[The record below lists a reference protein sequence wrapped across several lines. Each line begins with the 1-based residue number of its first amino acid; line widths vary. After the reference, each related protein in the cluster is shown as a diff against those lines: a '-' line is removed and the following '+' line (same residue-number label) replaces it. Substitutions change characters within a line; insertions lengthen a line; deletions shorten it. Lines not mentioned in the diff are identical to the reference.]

1 MINFFTPKVALSP
14 ADSRLRQ
21 FFLWDL
27 LASSSGAL
35 FMLGLSLLYGSPI
48 FWLIFGATVLNT
60 TAVLRA
66 IHHVNHQRATLA
78 VSAFA
83 VGIWGILLFVLYLV
97 PQLFAGI
104 VALAIW
110 PVALAVPYM
119 DHRSLARF
127 MTITVIVG
135 IGAGLLSLLPEQFG
149 ATGYVSPF
157 VILVI
162 NFVLASVF
170 IALTLL
176 QLWQYSRQLS
186 DTLANLQAANRE
198 LQLSE
203 RFLEAKVAERAGE
216 VAHRE
221 AQLRAIFD
229 NALDTVITMDS
240 SGIVTSWSQQGEA
253 TFGWSTDAIV
263 GQRLSEI
270 IIPERYRDAHEQGLR
285 HFLATGEGPMLN
297 QRIEIVALH
306 KEGHEFP
313 VELAITSV
321 HLATGITFSAFV
333 RDITARKQAEQ
344 EMVEAEKRFRAIVE
358 ASPVP
363 MVITRQ
369 GDGHILYANEHLGRM
384 LGYPVMDLID
394 HKSPDFYYAPEERMN
409 ILTLLRQQGYVA
421 SYEMQFRHADGS
433 PVWAS
438 LSLQRM
444 RYQGA
449 PAIFAAFVDITERK
463 RFQEQLQ
470 EAKEAAEAANQA
482 KSAFLANMSHELR
495 TPLNAII
502 GFTRIVRRKA
512 DGALPEKQ
520 VENLDKVLTSAD
532 HLLHLINTILDI
544 AKIEAGRMDVQV
556 TAFAVDNLVNL
567 CTTTAQPLLKPNV
580 KLVTDLAAT
589 LPPLHS
595 DQDKIKQI
603 LLNLLSNAA
612 KFTHA
617 GEIVVRA
624 GLQDD
629 KVTRWQGDKVTTRP
643 EAVTPSPSH
652 PARASLVISVSDTGI
667 GISEE
672 AMGRLFGEFQQAD
685 SSTTRQYGG
694 TGLGLAISRKLARL
708 LGGDLTA
715 TSTPDV
721 GSTFTLTLPL
731 QAAEAEGTGGQG
743 DRVTSDK
750 ATDEPP
756 VTLSRGALWAH
767 PVTSSPGQ
775 RVLLAIDDDADVLYL
790 LRENLSE
797 AGYQVVGVRSG
808 EEGVQQAKALQ
819 PFAITLDIMMPRKD
833 GWQVLHE
840 LKSDPATRHIPV
852 ILLTIVDK
860 KALGYQLGAADYLVK
875 PLDRQAVLTVLN
887 RLARQNGRSQS
898 KRVLVVDDDTQVI
911 DLVRQLL
918 GESNYALDVATDGV
932 AALAAIERQPPDVIL
947 LDLMMPRLDG
957 FGVIE
962 QLRTRQIPIIVLT
975 AKLLSH
981 EELSWLHERVAQVVQ
996 KQGLAQESLLH
1007 DLRQL
1012 LEHNSV

>member
-66 IHHVNHQRATLA
+66 IHHVNHQRTTLA

-119 DHRSLARF
+119 NHRSLARF
-127 MTITVIVG
+127 MLITVIVG

-186 DTLANLQAANRE
+186 DTLANLQAANSE
-198 LQLSE
+198 LQASE
-203 RFLEAKVAERAGE
+203 RVLEAKVAERAGE
-216 VAHRE
+216 VAQRE

-240 SGIVTSWSQQGEA
+240 SGIVTSWSRQGET

-263 GQRLSEI
+263 GQRLSDL
-270 IIPERYRDAHEQGLR
+270 IIPERYRSAHEQGMR
-285 HFLATGEGPMLN
+285 HFLATGEGPVLN

-344 EMVEAEKRFRAIVE
+344 EMMEAEKRFRAIVE

-384 LGYPVMDLID
+384 VGYPVTALID
-394 HKSPDFYYAPEERMN
+394 HKSPDFYYNPDDQAD
-409 ILTLLRQQGYVA
+409 ILALLRKQGYVA
-421 SYEMQFRHADGS
+421 GYDLQFRHANGS
-433 PVWAS
+433 PIWAS
-438 LSLQRM
+438 LSLQTM

-544 AKIEAGRMDVQV
+544 AKIEAGRMDVQA
-556 TAFAVDNLVNL
+556 TTFAVDNLINL
-567 CTTTAQPLLKPNV
+567 CNTTAQPLLKPNV
-580 KLVTDLAAT
+580 KLVTDLAAN
-589 LPPLHS
+589 LPPLQS

-612 KFTHA
+612 KFTHE
-617 GEIVVRA
+617 GQIVVQA
-624 GLQDD
+624 GRNDYKVKID
-629 KVTRWQGDKVTTRP
+629 KVILTRSITELP
-643 EAVTPSPSH
+643 SHAVTQSPCY
-652 PARASLVISVSDTGI
+652 LVISVTDTGI

-672 AMGRLFGEFQQAD
+672 AMSRLFGEFQQAD
-685 SSTTRQYGG
+685 TSTTRQYGG

-731 QAAEAEGTGGQG
+731 QAGAAEEAGGQG
-743 DRVTSDK
+743 DKVTSDK
-750 ATDEPP
+750 GTDDHP
-756 VTLSRGALWAH
+756 VTLSRGAPWAH
-767 PVTSSPGQ
+767 LVTLSPDQ
-775 RVLLAIDDDADVLYL
+775 RVLLAIDDDPDVLYL

-808 EEGVQQAKALQ
+808 EEGVQQAKTLQ

-875 PLDRQAVLTVLN
+875 PLDRHAVLAVLN
-887 RLARQNGRSQS
+887 RLARQNGHSQS
-898 KRVLVVDDDTQVI
+898 KRVLVVDDDNQVI

-918 GESNYALDVATDGV
+918 GESNYTLDVATDGL
-932 AALAAIERQPPDVIL
+932 AALTAVERQPPDLIL

-975 AKLLSH
+975 AKLLSN
-981 EELSWLHERVAQVVQ
+981 EELSWLHQRVAQVVQ

-1012 LEHNSV
+1012 LEQTS

>member
-1 MINFFTPKVALSP
+1 MINFFTPKVVLSP

-35 FMLGLSLLYGSPI
+35 FMLALCLLYKAPI
-48 FWLIFGATVLNT
+48 FWLIFVATVLNT

-66 IHHVNHQRATLA
+66 IYHVNHQRVTLA

-119 DHRSLARF
+119 DRRSLARF
-127 MTITVIVG
+127 MTVTVIVG
-135 IGAGLLSLLPEQFG
+135 IGAGVLSLLPEQYG
-149 ATGYVSPF
+149 ATSYVSPF

-186 DTLANLQAANRE
+186 DTLANLQAANSE
-198 LQLSE
+198 LQQSE
-203 RFLEAKVAERAGE
+203 RLLEAKVAERTDELAQ
-216 VAHRE
+216 RE

-229 NALDTVITMDS
+229 SALDTIITMDS
-240 SGIVTSWSQQGEA
+240 NGAVTSWSSQGEA
-253 TFGWSTDAIV
+253 TFGWTAVEIV
-263 GQRLSEI
+263 GQRLSET
-270 IIPERYRDAHEQGLR
+270 IIPDRYRAAHEQGLR
-285 HFLATGEGPMLN
+285 HFLATGAGPVLN

-306 KEGHEFP
+306 REGHEFP
-313 VELAITSV
+313 IELAITPV
-321 HLATGITFSAFV
+321 QLDETITFSAFV

-344 EMVEAEKRFRAIVE
+344 EASEAEKRFRAIVE

-384 LGYPVMDLID
+384 LGYPVTGLMD
-394 HKSPDFYYAPEERMN
+394 HKSPDFYYNPDDRAD
-409 ILTLLRQQGYVA
+409 ILALLRKQGYVTG
-421 SYEMQFRHADGS
+421 YDLQFRHANGS
-433 PVWAS
+433 PIWAS
-438 LSLQRM
+438 LSLQTM
-444 RYQGA
+444 RFQGA
-449 PAIFAAFVDITERK
+449 PAIVAAFVDITERQQ
-463 RFQEQLQ
+463 FQQQLQ

-544 AKIEAGRMDVQV
+544 AKIEAGRMDVQA
-556 TAFAVDNLVNL
+556 TTFAVDNLINL

-580 KLVTDLAAT
+580 KLVTDIAT
-589 LPPLHS
+589 NLPPLHS

-617 GEIVVRA
+617 GEIVVRV
-624 GLQDD
+624 GLQDEQD
-629 KVTRWQGDKVTTRP
+629 KKSGRQEDKEIASLLP
-643 EAVTPSPSH
+643 FSPS
-652 PARASLVISVSDTGI
+652 SCLLISVTDTGI
-667 GISEE
+667 GIREE

-715 TSTPDV
+715 TSTPSV

-731 QAAEAEGTGGQG
+731 QVGEKAETGRAEDKKSGRQEERKSSDNVG
-743 DRVTSDK
+743 DAGVVS
-750 ATDEPP
+750 
-756 VTLSRGALWAH
+756 LS
-767 PVTSSPGQ
+767 SGQ
-775 RVLLAIDDDADVLYL
+775 RLLLAIDDDPDVLYL

-797 AGYQVVGVRSG
+797 AGYEVVGVRSG

-819 PFAITLDIMMPRKD
+819 PFAITLDVMMPRKD

-887 RLARQNGRSQS
+887 RLARQDGHNQS
-898 KRVLVVDDDTQVI
+898 KRVLVVDDDSQVI

-932 AALAAIERQPPDVIL
+932 AALAAVERQPPDVIL

-975 AKLLSH
+975 AKLLTAD
-981 EELSWLHERVAQVVQ
+981 EQAWLHERVAQVVQ
-996 KQGLAQESLLH
+996 KQGLAQESLLR
-1007 DLRQL
+1007 DLRHL
-1012 LEHNSV
+1012 LDGTTLV

>member
-715 TSTPDV
+715 TSTPYV

-775 RVLLAIDDDADVLYL
+775 RVLLAIDDDADVHYL

-898 KRVLVVDDDTQVI
+898 KRVLVVDDDNQVI

>member
-66 IHHVNHQRATLA
+66 IHHVNHQRTTLA

-240 SGIVTSWSQQGEA
+240 GGIVTSWSQQGEA

-750 ATDEPP
+750 ATDEHP

-775 RVLLAIDDDADVLYL
+775 RVLLSIDDDADVHYL

-898 KRVLVVDDDTQVI
+898 KRVLVVDDDNQVI

-1012 LEHNSV
+1012 LEQTS

>member
-66 IHHVNHQRATLA
+66 IHHVNHQRTTLA

-119 DHRSLARF
+119 NHRSLARF
-127 MTITVIVG
+127 MLITVIVG

-198 LQLSE
+198 LQVSE

-216 VAHRE
+216 VAQRE

-229 NALDTVITMDS
+229 SALDTVITMDS
-240 SGIVTSWSQQGEA
+240 SGIVTSWSLQGET
-253 TFGWSTDAIV
+253 TFGWSTAEIV
-263 GQRLSEI
+263 RQRLSDL
-270 IIPERYRDAHEQGLR
+270 IIPERYRAAHEQGLR
-285 HFLATGEGPMLN
+285 HFLATGEGPVLN

-313 VELAITSV
+313 VELAITPV
-321 HLATGITFSAFV
+321 HLETGITFSAFV

-344 EMVEAEKRFRAIVE
+344 EASEAEKRFRAIVE

-363 MVITRQ
+363 MVITRPR
-369 GDGHILYANEHLGRM
+369 DGHILYANEHLGRL
-384 LGYPVMDLID
+384 LGYPITDLVD
-394 HKSPDFYYAPEERMN
+394 HKSPDFYYQPEEGAT
-409 ILTLLRQQGYVA
+409 ILALLRKQGYVA
-421 SYEMQFRHADGS
+421 SYELQFRHADGS
-433 PVWAS
+433 PIWVS
-438 LSLQRM
+438 LSLQTM

-556 TAFAVDNLVNL
+556 TSFAVDNLINL

-629 KVTRWQGDKVTTRP
+629 KVTGWQGDKVTARP
-643 EAVTPSPSH
+643 EAITPSPSH
-652 PARASLVISVSDTGI
+652 LVISVSDTGI

-685 SSTTRQYGG
+685 TSTTRQYGG

-721 GSTFTLTLPL
+721 GSTFTLTLPIH
-731 QAAEAEGTGGQG
+731 AAGAGETGRQG
-743 DRVTSDK
+743 DKVTSDK
-750 ATDEPP
+750 ATDEHP
-756 VTLSRGALWAH
+756 VTLSPLH
-767 PVTSSPGQ
+767 PVTSSPDQ
-775 RVLLAIDDDADVLYL
+775 RVLLAIDDDPDVLYL

-875 PLDRQAVLTVLN
+875 PLDRQAVLTALN
-887 RLARQNGRSQS
+887 RLARQNGHTQP
-898 KRVLVVDDDTQVI
+898 KRVLVVDDDNQVI

-918 GESNYALDVATDGV
+918 GESNYALDVATDGLV
-932 AALAAIERQPPDVIL
+932 ALAAIERQPPDLIL

-975 AKLLSH
+975 AKLLTK
-981 EELSWLHERVAQVVQ
+981 EELTWLHERVAQVVQ

-1012 LEHNSV
+1012 LEQTS